1 MSSRRFDGI
10 TGYLYKFLSNLLD
23 GAIML
28 KESGFRK
35 LIDPATVS
43 EMLQRSGTFLT
54 RKMH

>member
-10 TGYLYKFLSNLLD
+10 TGYLDKFLSNLLD

-28 KESGFRK
+28 KKSGFWK
-35 LIDPATVS
+35 LIDPTTGS
-43 EMLQRSGTFLT
+43 EMLRRSGTFLT